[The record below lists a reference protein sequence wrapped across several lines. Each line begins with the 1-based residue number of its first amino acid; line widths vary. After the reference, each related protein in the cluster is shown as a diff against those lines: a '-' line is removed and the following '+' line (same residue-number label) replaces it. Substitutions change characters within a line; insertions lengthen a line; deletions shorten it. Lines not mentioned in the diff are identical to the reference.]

1 MDGTGGDFFKT
12 SISHGQFVGDAD
24 TTAPRTGDIGASR
37 GIIPF
42 VEAIQRATSQDYIL
56 LESDAKR

>member
-12 SISHGQFVGDAD
+12 SISHGQFLGDTD
-24 TTAPRTGDIGASR
+24 NIAPRSDGIGASR
-37 GIIPF
+37 AIIPL